1 MKNLRDFWAFCNSQI
16 SNELRE
22 YGRMKLKR
30 MNDQVGGFIEG
41 FNKKINKTLSLFIDL
56 QTRLITL

>member
-1 MKNLRDFWAFCNSQI
+1 MKI
-16 SNELRE
+16 
-22 YGRMKLKR
+22 KR
-30 MNDQVGGFIEG
+30 MNDQIGGFIEG